1 MQIAFP
7 SAAAALAQTRAAQPL
22 FAGSAADP
30 NAPAKPAASA
40 DDAAVQDF
48 MALAKMTPAQRMR
61 AALLGKM
68 GMSEEDLAKMEPKE
82 RKKIED
88 KIAQTIRQEI
98 EQGDQDHKGVL
109 VDVMA

>member
-7 SAAAALAQTRAAQPL
+7 SAAAAAAQARAAQPL

-30 NAPAKPAASA
+30 NAPAKAPSA
-40 DDAAVQDF
+40 DDAAVSDF
-48 MALAKMTPAQRMR
+48 MAYAKMTPAQQMR

-68 GMSEEDLAKMEPKE
+68 GMSEEDLAKMDPKE

-88 KIAQTIRQEI
+88 QIAQMIKQQI

-109 VDVMA
+109 ADIMV